1 MSTTIATTYHVL
13 VEENSNKM
21 TYPNV
26 SDLPGLLLHV
36 VLALHSAVDHQTTRA
51 KGRQVGYPKK
61 GHLMNIKVL
70 QSSCLWVR

>member
-36 VLALHSAVDHQTTRA
+36 VLALHSAVDHQTT
-51 KGRQVGYPKK
+51 
-61 GHLMNIKVL
+61 
-70 QSSCLWVR
+70 